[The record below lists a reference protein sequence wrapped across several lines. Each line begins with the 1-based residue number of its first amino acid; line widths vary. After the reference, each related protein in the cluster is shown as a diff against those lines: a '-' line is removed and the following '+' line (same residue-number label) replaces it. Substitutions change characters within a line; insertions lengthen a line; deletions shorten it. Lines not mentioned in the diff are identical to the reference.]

1 MDTAES
7 RAPGAVRSGFAI
19 YLDRRLVAIFAMG
32 FASGLPFLLSGS
44 TLSYW
49 LAKRGVDK
57 TSIGLFAAA
66 GLPYALKF
74 LWAPALDFVRV
85 PILDARFGRRR
96 AWMLVAQAA
105 LAASILALGT
115 VDPAHA
121 PFATGVLA
129 MLVAFCSATQD
140 VAIDAYRIEIL
151 RESEQAAGA
160 AATQTGYRLG
170 LLAAGAGAIALA
182 DYVAWPV
189 VFRIL
194 AALVGVGALAVVLAP
209 RAPEGEPGMRIDFVT
224 AFVAPI
230 RDLALRRAIG
240 AIVAFALLY
249 KFGDAVLG
257 AMANPFYVELGFSGA
272 EVASV
277 TKVFGLAANVA
288 GVLVGGAVV
297 ARIGIWRALAIGGV
311 LQALAHL
318 LFTVQA
324 HVGHDLGMLA
334 VAVGGDA
341 LAGGF
346 AGSAF
351 VAYLSSLCRTGMSA
365 TQYAVLTSLMAVGR
379 TLLATGSGWL
389 ASELGWP
396 LFFVATTILAVPGLL
411 LLWYLWWRTETEPDR
426 RGLLLG

>member
-1 MDTAES
+1 MDT
-7 RAPGAVRSGFAI
+7 VRRRSAFAI
-19 YLDRRLVAIFAMG
+19 YLDRRLLAIFAMG
-32 FASGLPFLLSGS
+32 FASGLPLLLTGS

-85 PILDARFGRRR
+85 PVLDARFGRRR

-105 LAASILALGT
+105 LAAAILALGA

-121 PFATGVLA
+121 PLATGALA

-151 RESEQAAGA
+151 QDSEQAAGA
-160 AATQTGYRLG
+160 AATQTGYRVG
-170 LLAAGAGAIALA
+170 LLAAGAGAIALS
-182 DYVAWPV
+182 DYAPWPV
-189 VFRIL
+189 VFQIL

-209 RAPEGEPGMRIDFVT
+209 RSPEIDGRARVDLVQAFAAPL
-224 AFVAPI
+224 
-230 RDLALRRAIG
+230 RDLAGRPAIG

-257 AMANPFYVELGFSGA
+257 AMANPFYVELGFTGK
-272 EVASV
+272 EVAAV

-288 GVLVGGAVV
+288 GVVLGGALVT
-297 ARIGIWRALAIGGV
+297 RIGIWRALAIGGV

-318 LFTVQA
+318 LFAVQA
-324 HVGHDLGMLA
+324 HVGHDLTMLA
-334 VAVGGDA
+334 VAVGTDA
-341 LAGGF
+341 LVGGF

-365 TQYAVLTSLMAVGR
+365 TQYAVLTSLMAAGR
-379 TLLATGSGWL
+379 TVLASGSGWL
-389 ASELGWP
+389 ADELGWAR
-396 LFFVATTILAVPGLL
+396 FFVATTVLAVPGLV
-411 LLWYLWWRTETEPDR
+411 LLWYLHRRTGTEPKAA
-426 RGLLLG
+426 GLLLG